1 MASLLINVIRYTMI
15 KIDKIN
21 LLLLANSILFIL
33 SVSRIIYMIAI
44 GQQQS
49 NDFEFGCFVSYFHT
63 IIINDGGLHSSNAVL
78 LLVYLSLSCVFSII
92 MHKLKIGNTP
102 ILRCFMEWCCISLV
116 TMFISIS
123 SFYIL
128 PQEPFVFVGFPLPF
142 LFCSHHFCYL
152 FELLEYRIISIV
164 FIVIDIFLFYIYNLR
179 FKRT

>member
-1 MASLLINVIRYTMI
+1 MTKN
-15 KIDKIN
+15 DKIN

-49 NDFEFGCFVSYFHT
+49 NDFEFGCFVSYFHA

-142 LFCSHHFCYL
+142 LFCSHPFCYT
-152 FELLEYRIISIV
+152 FELLEYRIISIT
-164 FIVIDIFLFYIYNLR
+164 FIVLDVFLFYVYNHR